1 MRHFLFVLQK
11 ILQQLVLYLLNIHK
25 LKSLIV
31 AKSKD
36 DGSGVSGCKINVF
49 MLKKY
54 GMGLSPPPL
63 LKNFHTFFFFQD
75 FGECSSNVK

>member
-49 MLKKY
+49 MLKKIWN
-54 GMGLSPPPL
+54 GLEAPPPSE
-63 LKNFHTFFFFQD
+63 KFPHIFFFQD